1 VLLPRSF
8 EHSKTSAHSRARLK
22 HGWAR
27 ARAGVFIQKRP
38 RPLTPTA
45 CRPRR
50 VRALEARRRAFRR
63 KPCLVDG
70 NSLSATQRGAII
82 ATPIDS
88 FAGKHAPNEVPM
100 HDAAALIKDDA
111 FITDFARFSEGI
123 LDEKFLRRKYRLAE
137 VDWIRLGADDQLVE
151 AIELEK
157 IRRIRNG
164 AAKREKAQQLVVK
177 GPEILSGIAQDSTAS
192 ARHRVDAIRT
202 LDSMSDTGP
211 EAAPPMDRFQITI
224 VLSADERITI
234 DKPYAKT
241 INSDPN
247 TQPRFN
253 KSIKPDPQDIDAEIV
268 DHDSETASFCF
279 PAFAAKKNHG
289 SGSGGEAW

>member
-1 VLLPRSF
+1 M
-8 EHSKTSAHSRARLK
+8 
-22 HGWAR
+22 
-27 ARAGVFIQKRP
+27 
-38 RPLTPTA
+38 
-45 CRPRR
+45 
-50 VRALEARRRAFRR
+50 
-63 KPCLVDG
+63 D
-70 NSLSATQRGAII
+70 
-82 ATPIDS
+82 
-88 FAGKHAPNEVPM
+88 
-100 HDAAALIKDDA
+100 DAAALIKDDA

-177 GPEILSGIAQDSTAS
+177 GPEILSGIARDSTAS

-241 INSDPN
+241 INSDAN

-268 DHDSETASFCF
+268 DHDTDDAQRSFCF
-279 PAFAAKKNHG
+279 AAITARRNG
-289 SGSGGEAW
+289 SEGGGAPR